1 MDIRIRINCDNA
13 AFDGVGCGP
22 EVARILRMIAVEADG
37 FNRVGVRDALDGLKL
52 HDTNGNTVGRA
63 EVSE

>member
-1 MDIRIRINCDNA
+1 MDVRIRINCDNA

-22 EVARILRMIAVEADG
+22 ELARILRVIAAEVDG
-37 FNRVGVRDALDGLKL
+37 FNKVGAADAIDGLKL
-52 HDTNGNTVGRA
+52 HDTNGNTVGKV